1 MFSSSSSFSS
11 FLPTYTYTPTLPTC
25 LTPEVIT
32 FLTLLPLLTHTLRT
46 LLTSSSSTPRLTRLN
61 RPWPRL
67 FLTWSTLSALII
79 GETTQPPALS
89 TPTSASSCTT
99 QRTAVPASTALLV
112 AAAVPLF
119 LLLLDEG
126 VAWSAR
132 RQRRC
137 AAVRHPLARWG
148 EGVVTVAVGFDVLFV
163 VMAVVVGVWFRPA
176 VAAEEGQQ
184 QWQQQQRQAVVVGHY
199 PRGCCYEERKSCCYA
214 RRGGGEYGCSYLGRR
229 CGDEYDCSYLG
240 RRCGNEYDC
249 SYLGRRCDEYDCSD
263 LGWHERQMVLALMQG
278 DWQKAAGCMIAVV
291 MLVLGW
297 YLAHKIYGVE
307 PDPLDLPM
315 FGERA
320 RRDGLRRRRR
330 QYGEVVDERPWD
342 ESVRIGV
349 VQFALEFCFLVWSLL
364 VWVE

>member
-1 MFSSSSSFSS
+1 MSSSYFNS

-46 LLTSSSSTPRLTRLN
+46 LLTSTTTRLN

-79 GETTQPPALS
+79 GETTRPPLS
-89 TPTSASSCTT
+89 TSTASCTT

-112 AAAVPLF
+112 AATVPLF

-126 VAWSAR
+126 VAWTAR

-163 VMAVVVGVWFRPA
+163 VMAAVVGVWFRPA

-184 QWQQQQRQAVVVGHY
+184 QQQQRQAVVVGGHY

-214 RRGGGEYGCSYLGRR
+214 RRGGGEYGCSYLG
-229 CGDEYDCSYLG
+229 
-240 RRCGNEYDC
+240 
-249 SYLGRRCDEYDCSD
+249 
-263 LGWHERQMVLALMQG
+263 WHERQMVLALMQG
-278 DWQKAAGCMIAVV
+278 DLQKAAGCVIAVV

-297 YLAHKIYGVE
+297 HLAHKVYGVE

-315 FGERA
+315 LGERA
-320 RRDGLRRRRR
+320 RRDGLRRRR

-349 VQFALEFCFLVWSLL
+349 VQFALEFCFLVWSL
-364 VWVE
+364 VWVEGAAS

>member
-1 MFSSSSSFSS
+1 MSSSSSFSS

-46 LLTSSSSTPRLTRLN
+46 LLSSSSSSTTTRLN
-61 RPWPRL
+61 HLPRL
-67 FLTWSTLSALII
+67 FLTWATLSALIV
-79 GETTQPPALS
+79 GETTQPPLS
-89 TPTSASSCTT
+89 TSTASCTT

-112 AAAVPLF
+112 AATVPLF
-119 LLLLDEG
+119 LMLLDEG
-126 VAWSAR
+126 VAWTAR

-176 VAAEEGQQ
+176 EGGQRE
-184 QWQQQQRQAVVVGHY
+184 QQQQQQAVVVVGHY
-199 PRGCCYEERKSCCYA
+199 PRGCCYEERENCCYA

-229 CGDEYDCSYLG
+229 CGDEYDCS
-240 RRCGNEYDC
+240 
-249 SYLGRRCDEYDCSD
+249 D
-263 LGWHERQMVLALMQG
+263 LGWHERQMVLALMHG
-278 DWQKAAGCMIAVV
+278 DLQKAAACVVVVV

-297 YLAHKIYGVE
+297 HLAHKVYGVE

-315 FGERA
+315 LGERA
-320 RRDGLRRRRR
+320 RRDGLRRRR

-349 VQFALEFCFLVWSLL
+349 VQFALEFCFLVWSL
-364 VWVE
+364 VWVEGAAS

>member
-1 MFSSSSSFSS
+1 MSSFSFTFSS

-46 LLTSSSSTPRLTRLN
+46 LLTSSTTSSFSTTT
-61 RPWPRL
+61 RL
-67 FLTWSTLSALII
+67 FLTWSTLSALIA

-89 TPTSASSCTT
+89 STTSCTT

-137 AAVRHPLARWG
+137 AAVRHPMTRWG

-163 VMAVVVGVWFRPA
+163 VMAVVVGVWFRP
-176 VAAEEGQQ
+176 EGKQQ
-184 QWQQQQRQAVVVGHY
+184 QEQRQVVVGGHCS
-199 PRGCCYEERKSCCYA
+199 RGCYYEEGRDCCYA

-229 CGDEYDCSYLG
+229 CGDEYG
-240 RRCGNEYDC
+240 
-249 SYLGRRCDEYDCSD
+249 CSD

-278 DWQKAAGCMIAVV
+278 DWQKAAGCVVAVV

-297 YLAHKIYGVE
+297 HLAHKVYGVE
-307 PDPLDLPM
+307 PDPRDLPM

-320 RRDGLRRRRR
+320 RRDGLQRRRR

-349 VQFALEFCFLVWSLL
+349 VQFALEFCFLVWSL
-364 VWVE
+364 VWVEGAAS